1 MTRSIKKAKRVR
13 IQGTDTRLEIQYVID
28 SAGVRPDHDGPNN
41 LPAARGWVDADGST
55 VEDLGN
61 GKFKRT
67 SDGTVFIAE
76 E

>member
-1 MTRSIKKAKRVR
+1 MTRSVKKAKRVR
-13 IQGTDTRLEIQYVID
+13 IQGTDTRLEIQYVLDAVEQPPDRGGTIN
-28 SAGVRPDHDGPNN
+28 RPTT
-41 LPAARGWVDADGST
+41 RGWVDADGKPL
-55 VEDLGN
+55 EELGN